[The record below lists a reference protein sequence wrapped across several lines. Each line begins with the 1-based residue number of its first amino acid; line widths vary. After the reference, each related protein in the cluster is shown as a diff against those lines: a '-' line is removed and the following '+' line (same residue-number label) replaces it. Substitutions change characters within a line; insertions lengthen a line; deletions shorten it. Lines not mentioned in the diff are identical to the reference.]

1 MLLDFDDI
9 ALRTVSLGNTV
20 VDLGAAT
27 GGATSVNTV
36 TVLSV
41 IDLHASDFIL
51 A

>member
-27 GGATSVNTV
+27 GEVESS
-36 TVLSV
+36 TVLCGGA
-41 IDLHASDFIL
+41 LM
-51 A
+51 

>member
-27 GGATSVNTV
+27 GGATGEVESS
-36 TVLSV
+36 TVLCGGA
-41 IDLHASDFIL
+41 LM
-51 A
+51 